1 LKAKKCLKDQREE
14 AEYLSKKQNEKFD
27 VVRLRA
33 KQQQREFQ
41 DFLSKRRNEIDNTP
55 GRMATLNNSGMNRSK
70 QHSISH
76 ATLSHVKSYESL
88 DPYNYDIEHRIKTND

>member
-1 LKAKKCLKDQREE
+1 MKDQREE

-55 GRMATLNNSGMNRSK
+55 GRMATINN
-70 QHSISH
+70 
-76 ATLSHVKSYESL
+76 
-88 DPYNYDIEHRIKTND
+88 

>member
-1 LKAKKCLKDQREE
+1 MKDQREE
-14 AEYLSKKQNEKFD
+14 AEYLSKKQNEKFY

-33 KQQQREFQ
+33 KQQQCEFQ
-41 DFLSKRRNEIDNTP
+41 DFLDKRRYEIDNTP
-55 GRMATLNNSGMNRSK
+55 GRMVTLNNSGMNRSK

-88 DPYNYDIEHRIKTND
+88 DPYDYDIEHRIQTND